1 VLEQFAP
8 AHQQEIPMKASTH
21 GDVNALPHATRLTY
35 AAVGGCPFAH
45 KAGPAA
51 IPQSG
56 ERMFRFGRMFAGLPG
71 LADTNALAGQLATLG
86 LSMTETAAQA
96 RGERNTRVAAIYTY
110 LGQFID
116 HDITKTE
123 TADERLASNMEAA
136 FNAASA
142 HRHVAPLDAG
152 ELAKLVDRRSPILN
166 LDSVFDG
173 TPREADGSL
182 TVGSVT
188 AGPPR
193 PTLPFTE
200 DRDLV
205 NLHDLPRLEPSQNEE
220 TDRRALIGDPR
231 NDENLVVAQLHVA
244 FLRAHRLLVRKLG
257 LTRDAADLE
266 LKRLY
271 QRIVLDDFLPTVC
284 DPTIVQKVLAQP
296 QGIFYQPDPA
306 DPYMPLE
313 FAGAAFRFGHSM
325 VRNAYNY
332 NSEFSGRDG
341 KPIGTLQLLFT
352 FTAFAGQNFGS
363 PTLPQN
369 WIIDWSRWVDKADST
384 PADNVTKHM
393 DTLLAEE
400 LSKLPQNQGVIAG
413 TDVNNLALRNLVRG
427 LLLGLPTGQAVAEAV
442 QAKLGPSFSPLTP
455 QQLRDIANAGS
466 PTQGAALIA
475 GGFDWQTPL
484 WYYLL
489 AEASLVPTVQG
500 HLGPVGSAIVADV
513 LHQAVRL
520 APDNVL
526 ASPGWTPVIPL
537 QNPARVSIND
547 LLRFAQLLP

>member
-1 VLEQFAP
+1 
-8 AHQQEIPMKASTH
+8 MKASTH
-21 GDVNALPHATRLTY
+21 GDVDALSLATRISFK
-35 AAVGGCPFAH
+35 AAGGCPFAR
-45 KAGPAA
+45 KVGPAA
-51 IPQSG
+51 TPAPGGQI
-56 ERMFRFGRMFAGLPG
+56 FRFGRMFAGLPG
-71 LADTNALAGQLATLG
+71 LADTNELAGHLAALG
-86 LSMTETAAQA
+86 LSMTETDAQA
-96 RGERNTRVAAIYTY
+96 RVERDTRVAAIYTY

-123 TADERLASNMEAA
+123 TADESLASNMEAA
-136 FNAASA
+136 FHAASA
-142 HRHVAPLDAG
+142 HRHVAPLNVD
-152 ELAKLVDRRSPILN
+152 ELAKLVNRRSPILN

-182 TVGSVT
+182 TIGPVT

-200 DRDLV
+200 DQDLFD
-205 NLHDLPRLEPSQNEE
+205 LHDLPRLEPSQNEE
-220 TDRRALIGDPR
+220 TDRRARIGDPR

-284 DPTIVQKVLAQP
+284 DPSIVRQVLAQP

-341 KPIGTLQLLFT
+341 KPIGTLHLLFT
-352 FTAFAGQNFGS
+352 FTAFSGDSFGS

-369 WIIDWSRWVDKADST
+369 WIIDWSRWVDHTDGT

-393 DTLLAEE
+393 DTLLADQ
-400 LSKLPQNQGVIAG
+400 LSQLPQNEGVIDG
-413 TDVNNLALRNLVRG
+413 NNVNNLALRNLVRG
-427 LLLGLPTGQAVAEAV
+427 LLLGLPTGQAVAKAM
-442 QAKLGPSFSPLTP
+442 QAKLGPSFDPLTP
-455 QQLRDIANAGS
+455 QQLRDIASAGS
-466 PTQGAALIA
+466 LTQGAALIA
-475 GGFDWQTPL
+475 GGFDLQTPL

-489 AEASLVPTVQG
+489 AEASLVPAAQG

-513 LHQAVRL
+513 LHQAVL
-520 APDNVL
+520 LVPDNVL
-526 ASPGWTPVIPL
+526 ASPGWTPAIPL
-537 QNPARVSIND
+537 RDPSKVTIDD
-547 LLRFAQLLP
+547 LLRFAQLLPAV

>member
-1 VLEQFAP
+1 
-8 AHQQEIPMKASTH
+8 MKASIH
-21 GDVNALPHATRLTY
+21 GDVSALPLATRLAY
-35 AAVGGCPFAH
+35 SAVGGCPHAR
-45 KAGPAA
+45 KAAA
-51 IPQSG
+51 PGGTAQA
-56 ERMFRFGRMFAGLPG
+56 ERMFRFGRMFDGLPG
-71 LADTNALAGQLATLG
+71 LVDTNALAGQLATLG
-86 LSMTETAAQA
+86 LSMTESAAQA
-96 RGERNTRVAAIYTY
+96 RGERNTRIAAIHTY

-123 TADERLASNMEAA
+123 TADQQLASNMEAA
-136 FNAASA
+136 FHAASA
-142 HRHVAPLDAG
+142 HRHVAPLDAA
-152 ELAKLVDRRSPILN
+152 ELAKLVDRRSPMLN

-182 TVGSVT
+182 SVGAVT

-200 DRDLV
+200 DADLV
-205 NLHDLPRLEPSQNEE
+205 DLHDLPRLPPSQNEE
-220 TDRRALIGDPR
+220 TDRRARIGDPR

-257 LTRDAADLE
+257 LAREAADLE

-284 DPTIVQKVLAQP
+284 DPAIVQQVRARP
-296 QGIFYQPDPA
+296 QGLFYRPDPA

-325 VRNAYNY
+325 VRNAYDY

-341 KPIGTLQLLFT
+341 KPIGTLELLFT
-352 FTAFAGQNFGS
+352 FTAFSGDSFGS

-369 WIIDWSRWVDKADST
+369 WIIDWSRWVDHADGT
-384 PADNVTKHM
+384 PADNVTKQM
-393 DTLLAEE
+393 DTLLADQ
-400 LSKLPQNQGVIAG
+400 LSKLPQHEGVIG
-413 TDVNNLALRNLVRG
+413 GDDNNNLALRNLVRG
-427 LLLGLPTGQAVAEAV
+427 LLLGLPTGQAVAQAV
-442 QAKLGPSFSPLTP
+442 RDRLGPMFDPLSS
-455 QQLRDIANAGS
+455 QQLRDIATAGS
-466 PTQGAALIA
+466 PAQGAALIA

-489 AEASLVPTVQG
+489 AEAALVPADKG

-513 LHQAVRL
+513 LHQLVRL
-520 APDNVL
+520 APDNAL
-526 ASPGWTPVIPL
+526 ASPGWTPAIPL
-537 QNPARVSIND
+537 RDASRVEIED
-547 LLRFAQLLP
+547 LLRFAQLLPAA